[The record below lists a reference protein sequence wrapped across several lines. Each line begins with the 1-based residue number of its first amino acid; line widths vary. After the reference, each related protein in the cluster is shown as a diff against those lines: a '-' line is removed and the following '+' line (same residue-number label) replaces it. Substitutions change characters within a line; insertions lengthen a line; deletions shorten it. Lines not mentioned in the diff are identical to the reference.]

1 MIVEYLNVVKGK
13 ISELDKKLDD
23 ATKEAEY
30 YRRKSDEGERINNE
44 IRERE

>member
-13 ISELDKKLDD
+13 ISELDQKLDE
-23 ATKEAEY
+23 ASKEAEY
-30 YRRKSDEGERINNE
+30 YKRKSDDIEMINNE